1 MSQLEDLSDSQLDE
15 YRTQLKA
22 ELSQLEARHVV
33 ILGDLGLDEYLMGD
47 VRRISPEAPVPV
59 IEVATEDK
67 RAGLAA
73 NVAQNISALKAKPS
87 LLGVVGD
94 DASAKTLE
102 KILNDQ
108 GVKELKWV
116 KDGDR
121 PTTRKVRVMSGQHH
135 MVRVDFEKKSFLS
148 QAAEN
153 ELIKIL
159 ETSLTTANV
168 LVLQDYGKGVLSE
181 VLCQGAIAL
190 AKQNDVP
197 VLVDPHRTT
206 PISYYRGADLIK
218 PNKDESLILSG
229 LNLDELRM
237 GPDTMIE
244 VGQSLIE
251 KAQSKSLAITMG
263 SEGVLIFGEDGKI
276 TRVPTESR
284 QVFDVT
290 GAGDTF
296 IAAFSLAIASKMPLV
311 KAAILANAASGVVV
325 GKVGCHP
332 CFPNELES
340 AL

>member
-1 MSQLEDLSDSQLDE
+1 MSNFEDLSQTQLDE
-15 YRTQLKA
+15 YR
-22 ELSQLEARHVV
+22 SQLRSELPQLESRHVV
-33 ILGDLGLDEYLMGD
+33 ILGDVGLDEYLMGD

-59 IEVATEDK
+59 IEVEEEDF

-73 NVAQNISALKAKPS
+73 NVAQNVAALKAKSS
-87 LLGVVGD
+87 LMGVVGQD
-94 DASAKTLE
+94 ESGTRLTG
-102 KILNDQ
+102 IIRDQ
-108 GVKELKWV
+108 GVDGIHWV
-116 KDGDR
+116 VDGER

-135 MVRVDFEKKSFLS
+135 MVRVDFERKSFLS
-148 QAAEN
+148 QASEQQLVQN
-153 ELIKIL
+153 L
-159 ETSLTTANV
+159 EKHLKTADV

-181 VLCQGAIAL
+181 SLCQKSIEL
-190 AKQNDVP
+190 AKKNDVP

-237 GPDTMIE
+237 GPDTMLE
-244 VGQSLIE
+244 VGQALLE
-251 KAQSKSLAITMG
+251 KAEAKSLAITMG
-263 SEGVLIFGEDGKI
+263 SDGVMIFEDGKVV
-276 TRVPTESR
+276 RVPTESR

-296 IAAFSLAIASKMPLV
+296 IATFSLGIAAGMSLV

-332 CFPNELES
+332 CFPDELIE